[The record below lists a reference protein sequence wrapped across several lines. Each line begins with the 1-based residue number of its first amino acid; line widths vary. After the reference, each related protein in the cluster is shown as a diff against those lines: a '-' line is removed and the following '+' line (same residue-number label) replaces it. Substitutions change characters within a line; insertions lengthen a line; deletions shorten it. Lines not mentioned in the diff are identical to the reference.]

1 MIGAQHVNTT
11 ILSAGAG
18 LLLAVLYSA
27 SPLTVCVVV
36 LASIFCASA
45 GRGLPAPERRAL
57 MAILVAAL
65 AARVVYVAALAL
77 IGIPS
82 HNDLSV
88 GALTGDES
96 YYLSRA
102 LRARDIALGV
112 ATTKY
117 DYFVATDDYGR
128 TSYLGLLTGIQLF
141 FGPTPYS
148 MRLLNALFFVI
159 GATVLF
165 RIARRS
171 FGSIPAF
178 VGLATLLFV
187 PSLFAASV
195 SLLKESLYFLISCL
209 LLACA
214 FGAVRADT
222 IGRRVIAAAAGA
234 GCLWALNDLR
244 RGALVLAVAG
254 LGLGFVLR
262 FVAVS
267 RWRAVAAGAVVA
279 AGMVAVISV
288 PALRTRMVDALTS
301 TAKTHAGNVF
311 TVGHAYKLMDPGFY
325 MTPENPSV
333 WDVKLTEPQAA
344 RFALRAAASFLL
356 TPLPWEMRSVGEL
369 AFMPEHV
376 LWYVVLLFLPAGI
389 AAGWKRDALVTAVI
403 LGYVLP
409 TAAAI
414 ALTNGNVGTLLR
426 LRGLVTPYLLWLSA
440 LGIVAAANHLAA
452 SRPADTFFPA
462 PRQAAPYRGGPAL

>member
-18 LLLAVLYSA
+18 LLLAVVYSA

-36 LASIFCASA
+36 LSSIFCAHA

-57 MAILVAAL
+57 IVILVVAL
-65 AARVVYVAALAL
+65 SARLIYVAALSV

-112 ATTKY
+112 VTTKY

-128 TSYLGLLTGIQLF
+128 TSYLGLLTGIQLW

-148 MRLLNALFFVI
+148 MRLLNALFFAI

-165 RIARRS
+165 RIARRA
-171 FGSIPAF
+171 FGPLPAF
-178 VGLATLLFV
+178 VGLVTLLFV
-187 PSLFAASV
+187 PSLFVASV
-195 SLLKESLYFLISCL
+195 SLLKESLYFLVSTL

-214 FGAVRADT
+214 LGAVRSET
-222 IGRRVIAAAAGA
+222 IGRRVIAVAAGA
-234 GCLWALNDLR
+234 ACLWALNDLR
-244 RGALVLAVAG
+244 RGALVLAIAG
-254 LGLGFVLR
+254 LALGFALR
-262 FVAVS
+262 LVAVS
-267 RWRAVAAGAVVA
+267 RWRTIAAGAALAASLAVV
-279 AGMVAVISV
+279 VST
-288 PALRTRMVDALTS
+288 PTLRTRVVDAITS

-344 RFALRAAASFLL
+344 RFVLRAAASFLL
-356 TPLPWEMRSVGEL
+356 TPLPWEMRSIGEL
-369 AFMPEHV
+369 AFMPEHM

-389 AAGWKRDALVTAVI
+389 AAGWKRDSLVTAVI
-403 LGYVLP
+403 LGYALP

-452 SRPADTFFPA
+452 SRPADAFFPA
-462 PRQAAPYRGGPAL
+462 RREAAPYGEGPAI